1 MSGVQ
6 TIVERVPAHTSA
18 AASMSAVTDVE
29 VPAAA
34 DAGATPSSARSRR
47 LLDLLVAV
55 LCLAAVGLALAA
67 WAVALAASDTS
78 VEGTVEG
85 GGWGGSGCYPT
96 VAYAVEGRDH
106 VLHAEKDTRWCALH
120 WLGPAQVYYEPGDPG
135 QARLSRYGDL
145 PGELLATSLAMV
157 VAAAFLSTRRRPRS
171 EPLPT
176 GSSGPGRG
184 GALRG
189 RHGRVPRLVV
199 VLLIVGWLVAAAA
212 VVVTGERRSSL
223 EDLQSGIDRGE
234 VTQVGERGALLGG
247 ERGTAEVQLAW
258 REGGLRYFATV
269 TQYRGRAAERRAPHD
284 AVDAP
289 DVVIGD
295 LDAQLAQGGTDL
307 QIRPDLR
314 TTAPSFVSYVPW
326 GWHVFGWPLYLSLA
340 LLVMTVRVLVVAERP
355 RWASRWAWFWL
366 IVAAPVPFALAYLA
380 CGGPAARARPT
391 ERTSPW
397 LGGTLAFLIAA
408 ALTAMQQPVS

>member
-1 MSGVQ
+1 
-6 TIVERVPAHTSA
+6 
-18 AASMSAVTDVE
+18 MSAVSDVE

-34 DAGATPSSARSRR
+34 DADATPSSARSRR
-47 LLDLLVAV
+47 LLDLLVVV
-55 LCLAAVGLALAA
+55 LCLVAVGLALAA

-96 VAYAVEGRDH
+96 VSYAVEGRDH

-120 WLGPAQVYYEPGDPG
+120 WLGPAQVYYESGDPE

-145 PGELLATSLAMV
+145 PGELLATSLAMA
-157 VAAAFLSTRRRPRS
+157 VAAAFLSTRRRPGS
-171 EPLPT
+171 APLPT
-176 GSSGPGRG
+176 GSTGTTGTGWG

-189 RHGRVPRLVV
+189 RHGRVPRVLV

-223 EDLQSGIDRGE
+223 EDLQDAIDRGE
-234 VTQVGERGALLGG
+234 VTQVEERGALLGG
-247 ERGTAEVQLAW
+247 ARGTSTVHLAW
-258 REGGLRYFATV
+258 REGGLRHFATV
-269 TQYRGRAAERRAPHD
+269 TQYRGPAAERRAPQD
-284 AVDAP
+284 AADAP
-289 DVVIGD
+289 GIVIGD
-295 LDAQLAQGGTDL
+295 LDAQLGQGRTDL

-314 TTAPSFVSYVPW
+314 TTAPSFVTYVPW

-380 CGGPAARARPT
+380 CGG
-391 ERTSPW
+391 
-397 LGGTLAFLIAA
+397 LLAGLVRQAGPRRGSEECSRSSSR
-408 ALTAMQQPVS
+408 QR

>member
-1 MSGVQ
+1 MS
-6 TIVERVPAHTSA
+6 
-18 AASMSAVTDVE
+18 DVE

-34 DAGATPSSARSRR
+34 DADAAPSSARSRR
-47 LLDLLVAV
+47 LLDLLVAC
-55 LCLAAVGLALAA
+55 LCLAAVGLALTAG
-67 WAVALAASDTS
+67 AVALAASDTS

-85 GGWGGSGCYPT
+85 GGWGGGGCYPT
-96 VAYAVEGRDH
+96 VSYAVDGRDY

-135 QARLSRYGDL
+135 QARLSHYGDL
-145 PGELLATSLAMV
+145 PGDLLAASLGV
-157 VAAAFLSTRRRPRS
+157 VVVAAFLSTLRRPRP

-176 GSSGPGRG
+176 GSTGPGRG

-189 RHGRVPRLVV
+189 RHGRVPRVLVA
-199 VLLIVGWLVAAAA
+199 LLIVGWLVAAAA
-212 VVVTGERRSSL
+212 VVVTGERRASL
-223 EDLQSGIDRGE
+223 EDLQDAIDSGE
-234 VTQVGERGALLGG
+234 VTQVGERGALLAGQ
-247 ERGTAEVQLAW
+247 RGTSVVHLAW

-269 TQYRGRAAERRAPHD
+269 TQYRGPAAERRAPRH
-284 AVDAP
+284 AADAP

-295 LDAQLAQGGTDL
+295 LDAQLGQGGTDL

-314 TTAPSFVSYVPW
+314 TTAPSFVTYVPW

-340 LLVMTVRVLVVAERP
+340 LLVMTVRVLIVAERP

-380 CGGPAARARPT
+380 GGGPAARARPT
-391 ERTSPW
+391 GRTSPW